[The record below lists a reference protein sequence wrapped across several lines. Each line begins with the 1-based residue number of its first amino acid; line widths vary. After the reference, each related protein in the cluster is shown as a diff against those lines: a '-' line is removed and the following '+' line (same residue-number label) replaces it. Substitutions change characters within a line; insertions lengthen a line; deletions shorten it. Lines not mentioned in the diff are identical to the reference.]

1 MGTQA
6 MAGHKK
12 DDCKEQTTLNCPA
25 EASKLAFR
33 DVGRHLNLSITLL
46 RMPMK
51 EASQSEPVNNRTAID
66 CVQRRCRVQEWSG
79 HERTWRWGFQKFG
92 DVGPQW
98 RGWGPD
104 VWPERC
110 GRCPKISSCI
120 WGLLTEFAYHSKS
133 KGVGLQM
140 AVVSKA
146 NLAVADS
153 YMRETLW
160 GGKPNSSYCISLYTC
175 MYGCSYVRPV
185 VNVYKDSRI
194 CVHIYIYLHDM
205 HYRPVVAHSCKCWP
219 MVCFTTHRRKG

>member
-1 MGTQA
+1 MRFRVLGGRANHLKLPSGSFQTGFSRCGQA
-6 MAGHKK
+6 PEF
-12 DDCKEQTTLNCPA
+12 D
-25 EASKLAFR
+25 
-33 DVGRHLNLSITLL
+33 L

-110 GRCPKISSCI
+110 GSCPKISSCI
-120 WGLLTEFAYHSKS
+120 WGLLLEFAYHSKS

-140 AVVSKA
+140 AVVSKG

-153 YMRETLW
+153 YMRETLL
-160 GGKPNSSYCISLYTC
+160 GGRNK
-175 MYGCSYVRPV
+175 
-185 VNVYKDSRI
+185 
-194 CVHIYIYLHDM
+194 
-205 HYRPVVAHSCKCWP
+205 
-219 MVCFTTHRRKG
+219 